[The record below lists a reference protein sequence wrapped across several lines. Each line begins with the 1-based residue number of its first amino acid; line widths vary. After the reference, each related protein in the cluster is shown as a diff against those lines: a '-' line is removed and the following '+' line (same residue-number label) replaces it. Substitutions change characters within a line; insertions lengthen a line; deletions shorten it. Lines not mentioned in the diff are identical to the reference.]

1 MNVWINNPFDNLP
14 GEGRRPQR
22 YNLLCRALAKAGH
35 TVTWWSSDFSHATK
49 RLRRL
54 PPVYDAPEGFRV
66 RLVPT
71 LPYFD
76 NVGFRRARSHRLYA
90 ADWEEM
96 ALDGVEHGAFPKP
109 DLVLTSW
116 PPMETADV
124 ARRFRD
130 RWGCKVVLDVMDAW
144 PENFARLIPGP
155 DWLRDILWRLFCARA
170 IRRARR
176 AYRGADAVSA
186 VGVTYL
192 GLAMRYG
199 CRAPRHLC
207 YHGIMRMNN
216 GATRYSLDETEP
228 LRLIYVGNMGRS
240 YDLSTVVRA
249 VRDLYARGE
258 NIRLDLAGTGPREPL
273 LRREAAA
280 CPAIRFHGYLSNED
294 MQQLLA
300 DSDLAVVPMFP
311 DSRVAVPYKL
321 ADYTAAGLP
330 MICCLTGETQALIE
344 RYGAG
349 TQYRAGDQAD
359 FTRVLTAYLHQRSR
373 LTREALASARL
384 ARESFMMDTIYPEF
398 VRFLEEICR
407 CQNGET
413 QRNTEECTEKHR
425 GTQNGQA

>member
-1 MNVWINNPFDNLP
+1 M
-14 GEGRRPQR
+14 
-22 YNLLCRALAKAGH
+22 
-35 TVTWWSSDFSHATK
+35 
-49 RLRRL
+49 
-54 PPVYDAPEGFRV
+54 
-66 RLVPT
+66 
-71 LPYFD
+71 
-76 NVGFRRARSHRLYA
+76 
-90 ADWEEM
+90 
-96 ALDGVEHGAFPKP
+96 
-109 DLVLTSW
+109 
-116 PPMETADV
+116 
-124 ARRFRD
+124 
-130 RWGCKVVLDVMDAW
+130 
-144 PENFARLIPGP
+144 
-155 DWLRDILWRLFCARA
+155 
-170 IRRARR
+170 
-176 AYRGADAVSA
+176 
-186 VGVTYL
+186 GVTYL

-240 YDLSTVVRA
+240 YDLPTVVRA